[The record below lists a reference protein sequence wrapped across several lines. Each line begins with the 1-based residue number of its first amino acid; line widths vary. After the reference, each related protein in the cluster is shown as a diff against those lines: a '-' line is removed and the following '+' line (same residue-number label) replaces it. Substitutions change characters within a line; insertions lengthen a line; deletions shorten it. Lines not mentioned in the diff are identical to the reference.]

1 MLHNILLVILEVNF
15 VTIHKPVLVMSCS
28 TLGINQP
35 LPYIH
40 HYSLQ
45 VCRGRLFVRHIYMV
59 SEYVLA

>member
-45 VCRGRLFVRHIYMV
+45 VC
-59 SEYVLA
+59 